1 MPIYKL
7 DGRPFVS
14 YMQTMGTNNTN
25 DQLEEIV
32 RLSNSKWMLSNK
44 DPLLIFTNKPSV
56 FNTLLNFSSM
66 ILRCKDN
73 IPVSKYEHLL
83 RWNDVTS
90 YLGED
95 LLTISYL
102 ASLDLKNGYKRY
114 EFLWDTAIDHDN
126 VTVNAIL
133 ERNLSDLHAHL
144 NGSSYNFTLNWLS
157 IMNHIGNRYTT
168 FNDIEFRLSP
178 YTVFNPDKDIRSIQL
193 DVIKAAAIRFYME
206 SQSQCPNIIDKKL
219 LKRILTANYTEEIA
233 SEISQLQSLISAYSW
248 LYGKHYESLSHDDVI
263 DYAIRR
269 NSFNKK
275 SDSRYLLTVLS
286 GERRFMYDIFKR
298 IYSEDSTFSSIERS
312 LFYLYLLIKSQFRQ
326 EIVQLN
332 DQPGFGNFSDY
343 EKRKEKFIPD
353 GAVYDRL
360 LSKLA
365 VGCFFYRNADHKYME
380 TRITPKD
387 EVHKLKEAIEK
398 KDEYIH
404 DKQFLENESWK
415 YYYIFHFIKKE
426 ENAKDM
432 DGMHARHFGLRM
444 NVHKQAEAIFQLR
457 TDYSEPTR
465 ERVIGID
472 AANSE
477 IACRPEVF
485 AQAFRYLREHPFCGY
500 NNETLPDLGLTYHVG
515 EDYLDVVDGL
525 RAVDEVL
532 HYMNFRDGDRIGHGL
547 VLGEDVSRYY
557 HIRHETVTM
566 SLQIII
572 DNAAWL
578 YARSLNLSGDYSA
591 ERHLLKQKYETL
603 FPKVYP
609 NFVGIPSIDT
619 YYKSWLL
626 RGDDPELYRTGKL
639 AKTINMNRWDRFA
652 LNNDSC
658 AVKARESQEAI
669 AQKLYCEYHYNGK
682 AKSEGDNVEEWK
694 LSKNIIKMIDEV
706 REEILSEVER
716 KHISIE
722 CNPTSNFR
730 IGALKEYA
738 VHPILRFNNYNIN
751 VPYPQH
757 YLNVSIN
764 TDDRGVFSTSLEREF
779 SLMAIA
785 MEKQKNLEFK
795 NAPYQI
801 YDWIERVRQMGENMR
816 FHK

>member
-1 MPIYKL
+1 M
-7 DGRPFVS
+7 S

-32 RLSNSKWMLSNK
+32 RLNNSKWMLSNN
-44 DPLLIFTNKPSV
+44 DPQLIFTKKPSV
-56 FNTLLNFSSM
+56 FNTLLNFSSTT
-66 ILRCKDN
+66 LRCKDN
-73 IPVSKYEHLL
+73 SPVCKYEHLL

-90 YLGED
+90 CLGED
-95 LLTISYL
+95 LLTMSYL
-102 ASLDLKNGYKRY
+102 ASMDLGNGFNRN
-114 EFLWDTAIDHDN
+114 EFFWDTAIDHDN
-126 VTVNAIL
+126 VTVNSVL
-133 ERNLSDLHAHL
+133 KRNLYDLHAHL

-157 IMNHIGNRYTT
+157 LMNHIGNQYTK
-168 FNDIEFRLSP
+168 FNDINFRLSP
-178 YTVFNPDKDIRSIQL
+178 YTVFHPDKDERSIQL
-193 DVIKAAAIRFYME
+193 DVIKAAAIRFYLE
-206 SQSQCPNIIDKKL
+206 SRNQCPNIIDKKL
-219 LKRILTANYTEEIA
+219 LRRILIANHTNKIT

-248 LYGKHYESLSHDDVI
+248 LYGRHYKSYNDDVVV
-263 DYAIRR
+263 DYAIHR
-269 NSFNKK
+269 NSFNNKK
-275 SDSRYLLTVLS
+275 DNRNLLTVLS

-298 IYSEDSTFSSIERS
+298 IYSEDSKFSSLERS

-332 DQPGFGNFSDY
+332 SQPGFGNFADY
-343 EKRKEKFIPD
+343 EKRKAQFIPD
-353 GAVYDRL
+353 GSVYDRL
-360 LSKLA
+360 LSQLS
-365 VGCFFYRNADHKYME
+365 VGCFFYRNADHKYLE

-404 DKQFLENESWK
+404 DKQFLENDSWK

-426 ENAKDM
+426 EKAKEM
-432 DGMHARHFGLRM
+432 DGMHARHFDLRM
-444 NVHKQAEAIFQLR
+444 KVHKQAEAIFQLR
-457 TDYSEPTR
+457 TDYSAPTR
-465 ERVIGID
+465 KRVVGID

-477 IACRPEVF
+477 IACRSEVF

-500 NNETLPDLGLTYHVG
+500 NNETLPNLGLTYHVG

-557 HIRHETVTM
+557 HIRHETVAM
-566 SLQIII
+566 SLQLII

-578 YARSLNLSGDYSA
+578 YARSLNLSGDYSV

-603 FPKVYP
+603 FNKVYP
-609 NFVGIPSIDT
+609 DFGQIPSINT

-639 AKTINMNRWDRFA
+639 AKIININRWDRFA
-652 LNNDSC
+652 LNNDFC
-658 AVKARESQEAI
+658 AVKARENQEVI
-669 AQKLYCEYHYNGK
+669 AQKLYYEYHYNGK

-694 LSKNIIKMIDEV
+694 LPENIIKMIDEV
-706 REEILSEVER
+706 REEMLSEVER

-730 IGALKEYA
+730 IGALPKYA
-738 VHPILRFNNYNIN
+738 VHPILKFNNYNIN

-764 TDDRGVFSTSLEREF
+764 TDDRGVFSTSLEREY

-785 MEKQKNLEFK
+785 MEKQKDIKFQNP
-795 NAPYQI
+795 PYQI